1 MRRTGRV
8 IIVFFLVFFC
18 MAGLWLFQSFRE
30 SRVVKTKKE
39 YRNVYITDVKQQKV
53 EGIWR
58 GQKKT
63 WQLRSA
69 VSKEKISGVA
79 DLIEE
84 QGKVVKV
91 RKKPDMIQGKILR
104 IMDKKL
110 QIENYGFVSLD
121 AEFCVYHLKSD
132 GIVTPGEVSELS
144 VGESEAKYVAASG
157 KICAVLLYEQKEK
170 TANIRVILQND
181 KNHSYDFSSVTLS
194 GTTGYTVV
202 AGKKKTHFD
211 ASKKQKLTAQNVTE
225 HIVVIPDTGG
235 KIRVESVNKQYG
247 HPEYRGIFEIDL
259 VDKALHIINELP
271 LEEYLYSV
279 VPSEMPTEYQKEA
292 LKAQAVCAR
301 SYAIKQM
308 AGKRLAALG
317 AHVDDSVAFQV
328 YNNLREDAASI
339 AAVNETKGQVVFA
352 ENQVA
357 ETYFYSVSAG
367 VSAGIKEVWFAK
379 KDRSYLMPCVL
390 LGDSRKTLDL
400 QTTDNLANL
409 KEEASML
416 SIHADEDK
424 NINDLQLKKPI
435 EIVSKDETK
444 SYDTNSPWYRWRTT
458 VSEKQLQQFISEKI
472 KSRYEKNPTQIQT
485 KQKDGTFFST
495 GQTELGEI
503 KKVEILKRGKS
514 GVAVMAQITGSKNT
528 LRIYTEYNLRN
539 LFGGEKLIYL
549 RKDKKEVSGLSCLP
563 SGYFTIEKKG
573 DSYIFT
579 GGGYGHGVGMSQNGA
594 NQMAAQGKKC
604 EEILKFYFLGSILQ
618 YQKSV

>member
-1 MRRTGRV
+1 MGG
-8 IIVFFLVFFC
+8 F
-18 MAGLWLFQSFRE
+18 AGLLIDVSQGQLIGFTALYLCLCCGLVSALFRQFLRKNFINYAAAVIACTFAYLYIHYFFYYRIWEYEGYGLALSERLLPSALKTLLWAPVWFVYVWLI
-30 SRVVKTKKE
+30 TK
-39 YRNVYITDVKQQKV
+39 
-53 EGIWR
+53 
-58 GQKKT
+58 
-63 WQLRSA
+63 L
-69 VSKEKISGVA
+69 
-79 DLIEE
+79 
-84 QGKVVKV
+84 
-91 RKKPDMIQGKILR
+91 
-104 IMDKKL
+104 
-110 QIENYGFVSLD
+110 
-121 AEFCVYHLKSD
+121 
-132 GIVTPGEVSELS
+132 
-144 VGESEAKYVAASG
+144 
-157 KICAVLLYEQKEK
+157 
-170 TANIRVILQND
+170 
-181 KNHSYDFSSVTLS
+181 
-194 GTTGYTVV
+194 

-211 ASKKQKLTAQNVTE
+211 ASEKQKLTAQNVKE
-225 HIVVIPDTGG
+225 HIVVIPDSGG

-317 AHVDDSVAFQV
+317 AHVDDSVSFQV

-400 QTTDNLANL
+400 Q
-409 KEEASML
+409 KE
-416 SIHADEDK
+416 ADFSEF
-424 NINDLQLKKPI
+424 LQG
-435 EIVSKDETK
+435 EIK